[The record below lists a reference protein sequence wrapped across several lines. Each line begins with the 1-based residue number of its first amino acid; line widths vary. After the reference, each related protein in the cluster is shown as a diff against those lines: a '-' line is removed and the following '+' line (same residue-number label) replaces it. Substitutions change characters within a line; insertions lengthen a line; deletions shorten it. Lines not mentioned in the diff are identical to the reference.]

1 MLGSINRRLVRL
13 YHWCAYYYW
22 SWKMRFLIWRRWPR
36 ESRATR
42 AEYYRQFQEIGD
54 TRVRWKQAQRE
65 RDQAGKK
72 KGGS

>member
-1 MLGSINRRLVRL
+1 
-13 YHWCAYYYW
+13 
-22 SWKMRFLIWRRWPR
+22 MRFLIWRRWPR